1 MTRLAIF
8 LMSLAMMWA
17 CDQQPQTTHSAEVD
31 TLAAVVDAQPV
42 VVPAVEMD
50 TVEEITLE
58 EITPEETIPETST
71 SEKPSEEP
79 SSELPTPVK
88 QPAPEIIEK
97 PAKVITTQSDIRP
110 IEQAIPTPKVI
121 IKELTPEEKA
131 EEEENP
137 SPPPNNKPTHKE
149 WDALLKKYVSSTGKV
164 NYKGFKADKA
174 SLQAYLDILA
184 KGVPESDWAPTEEL
198 CYWINAYNAFTIKLI
213 VDNHPLKSITD
224 LGKPWDKPFIKL
236 AGKAYTLNQIE
247 NEIIRKRYPNE
258 PRIHFAVNCAAK
270 SCPRL
275 LNAAYLPAQ
284 LNVQLDRMTR
294 AFVNNPAANQLS
306 EKKVALS
313 KIFDWYG
320 EDFTKTGTLIEFL
333 NRFARVQIKADA
345 QVSFL
350 EYDWAL
356 NE

>member
-17 CDQQPQTTHSAEVD
+17 CDQQPQTTHAAEVD

-50 TVEEITLE
+50 TVEEIILE
-58 EITPEETIPETST
+58 EITPEETIPET
-71 SEKPSEEP
+71 P
-79 SSELPTPVK
+79 SSK
-88 QPAPEIIEK
+88 K
-97 PAKVITTQSDIRP
+97 PAGVIATKSDIRP
-110 IEQAIPTPKVI
+110 VEQAIPTPKVI

-131 EEEENP
+131 EEEESP
-137 SPPPNNKPTHKE
+137 SPPPNTKPTHKE

-184 KGVPESDWAPTEEL
+184 KGVPEPNWAPTEEL

-213 VDNHPLKSITD
+213 VDNYPLKSITD

-236 AGKAYTLNQIE
+236 AGNAYTLNQIE

-306 EKKVALS
+306 EKKVAIS

-333 NRFARVQIKADA
+333 NRFARAQIKSDA